1 MRTTRSRTLVV
12 ALAAAFALA
21 ACGGD
26 DAANGD
32 AASGDGD
39 TLAVV
44 GQDNLTWNTESLSAP
59 AGTITFE
66 LTCEDEVNHNLVI
79 EETDQ
84 EVVACAPGETATGSV
99 ELDAGDYTYICTVPG
114 HEATMR
120 GQLSVS

>member
-26 DAANGD
+26 DATTSD
-32 AASGDGD
+32 AASGDGA

-44 GQDNLTWNTESLSAP
+44 GQDNLTWDVESLSAP
-59 AGTITFE
+59 AGSITFE

-84 EVVACAPGETATGSV
+84 EVAACAPGETVTGSV
-99 ELDAGDYTYICTVPG
+99 DLEPGEYTYICTVPG

-120 GQLSVS
+120 GQLSVG